1 MEEDLCRRYK
11 SHRMAALS
19 GKGEDGFE
27 SRKEKGG
34 EYLMKHIKVLSEVKP
49 MKAEEVAWIQL
60 KDLIGSA
67 AGMSNEQIQW
77 LTAQWDNWLQK

>member
-1 MEEDLCRRYK
+1 LHG
-11 SHRMAALS
+11 SAALS
-19 GKGEDGFE
+19 GKGENGFQ

-60 KDLIGSA
+60 KDLIAPANLSGD
-67 AGMSNEQIQW
+67 QIFW